1 MSLAHRTRLLGFV
14 AALVL
19 LLSAAA
25 VIAMTFESDRRM
37 QAATTAQSREQTLS
51 ALLQEV
57 KEFRAISLAYA
68 VTRRRSQEELMQA
81 KRTGLEARLTSDG
94 QFTEELRSAIA
105 PMLSDY
111 AKSMVQVTEELGSA
125 NRNRGIAT
133 YQNIALPLESRIEG
147 VIQAAL
153 SEARSA
159 SETMT
164 READRAREI
173 LLGVLGVSALS
184 ITACVL
190 ALCLSFLRTLR
201 LFAAMGGSMTKL
213 AAGDLAIQIP
223 GMARRDE
230 VGSMARSVHFFREQS
245 LAKIE
250 MEANRATE
258 QAAREQRQAETDEIT
273 RSFTGTIGAS
283 LESLVAASKAMRTT
297 AETMSHVAKRTEQN
311 SDQVAKATDEAAK
324 TLVAVASAAEEIAQT
339 ATEVTSQVQQ
349 ANATIAQATDIA
361 QGTAERVTELRTA
374 TDSIRSVMD
383 SMRQIADQ
391 TNLLALNATIEAA
404 RSGEAGKGFAVVA
417 SEVKTLA
424 LQAATA
430 SEDVSARIEAL
441 RRSSDS
447 ACQEISLICRSISS
461 LGEAVGHI
469 THVIEQQGD
478 ATNSIVQKVQFL
490 AQATND
496 TAEKMRNVSDD
507 ASSSGQAADQVL
519 EASGSVALEAKQLE
533 AKITHFVEE
542 KQRLEAA

>member
-1 MSLAHRTRLLGFV
+1 MSLAHRTRLLGMIAGFV
-14 AALVL
+14 LMV
-19 LLSAAA
+19 SAVA
-25 VIAMTFESDRRM
+25 VVAMTLESNRRM
-37 QAATTAQSREQTLS
+37 QAASEAQSREQALS
-51 ALLQEV
+51 VLLQDV
-57 KEFRAISLAYA
+57 KEFRASALAYA

-81 KRTGLEARLTSDG
+81 KRTVLEARLTSDG
-94 QFTEELRSAIA
+94 QFPDELRGAIA
-105 PMLSDY
+105 PMLADY
-111 AKSMVQVTEELGSA
+111 AKAVAQVTDELGSA

-133 YQNIALPLESRIEG
+133 YLNTALPLEGRIEG
-147 VIQAAL
+147 AIQASL
-153 SEARSA
+153 LEARNA

-164 READRAREI
+164 QEADRAREI
-173 LLGVLGVSALS
+173 LLGVLVASSLA

-201 LFAAMGGSMTKL
+201 LFAYMGGSMTKL

-230 VGSMARSVHFFREQS
+230 VGSMASSVHFFREQA
-245 LAKIE
+245 LAKHQ
-250 MEANRATE
+250 MEANRAAE
-258 QAAREQRQAETDEIT
+258 QAAREQRQAEADQVTQ
-273 RSFTGTIGAS
+273 SFTGTIGLS
-283 LESLVAASKAMRTT
+283 LESLVAASKAMRST
-297 AETMSHVAKRTEQN
+297 AETMSHVAGRTEQN
-311 SDQVAKATDEAAK
+311 SDQVAKATAEAAQ
-324 TLVAVASAAEEIAQT
+324 TLVAVASAAEEVAQT

-349 ANATIAQATDIA
+349 ANATITQATGIA
-361 QGTAERVTELRTA
+361 QGTVERVTELRAA
-374 TDSIRSVMD
+374 TDAIRCVLD

-404 RSGEAGKGFAVVA
+404 RSGAAGKGFAVVA

-447 ACQEISLICRSISS
+447 ACQEISLIYRSISS
-461 LGEAVGHI
+461 LGEAVEHI
-469 THVIEQQGD
+469 THVIEQQGV
-478 ATNSIVQKVQFL
+478 ATNSIVHKVQFL

-507 ASSSGQAADQVL
+507 ASSSGQAAEQVL
-519 EASGSVALEAKQLE
+519 EASASVALEAKQLE
-533 AKITHFVEE
+533 AKITQFVEE

>member
-1 MSLAHRTRLLGFV
+1 MSLARRTRLLGFV
-14 AALVL
+14 AGVVL

-25 VIAMTFESDRRM
+25 VVTTTFESDRRM
-37 QAATTAQSREQTLS
+37 QAATMAQSREQALS
-51 ALLQEV
+51 ILLQEV
-57 KEFRAISLAYA
+57 KEFRAIALAFA
-68 VTRRRSQEELMQA
+68 VTRRRSQEEAMQA
-81 KRTGLEARLTSDG
+81 KRIGLDARLTPDG
-94 QFTEELRSAIA
+94 QFPDELRSAIA
-105 PMLSDY
+105 PMLADY
-111 AKSMVQVTEELGSA
+111 AKSMAQVTEELGSA

-133 YQNIALPLESRIEG
+133 YQNVALPLEGRIEDA
-147 VIQAAL
+147 IQASLA
-153 SEARSA
+153 EARNA

-164 READRAREI
+164 RGADRAREI
-173 LLGVLGVSALS
+173 LLGVLCVSALA
-184 ITACVL
+184 ITTCVL

-223 GMARRDE
+223 GITRRDE
-230 VGSMARSVHFFREQS
+230 VGSMANSVHFFREQA
-245 LAKIE
+245 LAKNE
-250 MEANRATE
+250 MEASRAAE
-258 QAAREQRQAETDEIT
+258 QAAREQRQTETDEIT
-273 RSFTGTIGAS
+273 RSFTGTIGVS
-283 LESLVAASKAMRTT
+283 LESLVVASNVMRAT
-297 AETMSHVAKRTEQN
+297 AETMSHAAGRTEQN
-311 SDQVAKATDEAAK
+311 SDQVAKATSEAAK

-461 LGEAVGHI
+461 LGEAVEHI

-519 EASGSVALEAKQLE
+519 EASASVALEAKQLE

-542 KQRLEAA
+542 KQRLETA

>member
-1 MSLAHRTRLLGFV
+1 MSLAQRTRILGLI
-14 AALVL
+14 AGLVL

-25 VIAMTFESDRRM
+25 VIVMTIESNRRM
-37 QAATTAQSREQTLS
+37 HAATAAQAREQVLGS
-51 ALLQEV
+51 LLQEV

-68 VTRRRSQEELMQA
+68 VTRRRSQEELMQT
-81 KRTGLEARLTSDG
+81 KRAGLEARLTSDT
-94 QFTEELRSAIA
+94 QFPDELRNAIA
-105 PMLSDY
+105 PMLADY
-111 AKSMVQVTEELGSA
+111 AKAMSQVTEELGSA

-133 YQNIALPLESRIEG
+133 YQNTALPLEGRIEG
-147 VIQAAL
+147 AIQGSL
-153 SEARSA
+153 VEARSA
-159 SETMT
+159 SEAMT
-164 READRAREI
+164 RQADRAREI
-173 LLGVLGVSALS
+173 LLSVLGVSALA

-201 LFAAMGGSMTKL
+201 LFAAMGGAMTKI

-230 VGSMARSVHFFREQS
+230 VGSMAGSVHFFREQA
-245 LAKIE
+245 LAKKE
-250 MEANRATE
+250 MEANRAAE
-258 QAAREQRQAETDEIT
+258 QAAREQRQAETDKVT
-273 RSFTGTIGAS
+273 QSFTGTIGLS
-283 LESLVAASKAMRTT
+283 LGSLVAASKAMRET
-297 AETMSHVAKRTEQN
+297 AEAMSHVAGRTEQN
-311 SDQVAKATDEAAK
+311 SDQVAEASAEAAQ
-324 TLVAVASAAEEIAQT
+324 TLIAVASAAEEVAQT
-339 ATEVTSQVQQ
+339 ATEVTSQVHQ
-349 ANATIAQATDIA
+349 ANATIAEATGIA
-361 QGTAERVTELRTA
+361 QGTVERVTELRAA
-374 TDSIRSVMD
+374 TDAIRSVMV

-447 ACQEISLICRSISS
+447 ACQEISLICTSISS
-461 LGEAVGHI
+461 LGQAVEHI

-490 AQATND
+490 AQATNG
-496 TAEKMRNVSDD
+496 TAEKMRNVRDD
-507 ASSSGQAADQVL
+507 AKSGGAAADQVL
-519 EASGSVALEAKQLE
+519 EASASVAMGAGELE
-533 AKITHFVEE
+533 AKITQFVEE